1 MPNSAS
7 VLSSFPNTFALQNS
21 RLGQYSSR
29 LAQSA
34 FFCLWNQVLA
44 VVLRP
49 KKDAKVRPLW
59 NQYHHWV
66 GRSAIVLAI
75 VNVYI
80 GLHLYNAGTAWETA
94 YTIVWVAVLAL
105 YAALEIYWRLR
116 GPWSKSYSDKSTI
129 AVVSSAVNL
138 GSSGANPVSV
148 GQTNPALSTPGGKV
162 I

>member
-1 MPNSAS
+1 
-7 VLSSFPNTFALQNS
+7 LFL
-21 RLGQYSSR
+21 
-29 LAQSA
+29 
-34 FFCLWNQVLA
+34 NQVLA

-75 VNVYI
+75 VNIYI
-80 GLHLYNAGTAWETA
+80 GLHLYNAGTGWETA
-94 YTIVWVAVLAL
+94 YTVVWVAVLAL

-116 GPWSKSYSDKSTI
+116 GPWSKSYSDRSTI
-129 AVVSSAVNL
+129 PVVSSAANL
-138 GSSGANPVSV
+138 GSSGANPGSV
-148 GQTNPALSTPGGKV
+148 GQTKPAFPTPGGKV